1 MDSKSESRFSRLIL
15 LGPPTVPNAFREKV
29 EITRKVGELCGIS
42 TIFILVQCF
51 TPSLQCDTIQ
61 NDETIA
67 DEGKRKGGGGLCCG
81 GRWGQPGNG
90 GGATLVIKVG
100 RVSLVR

>member
-1 MDSKSESRFSRLIL
+1 MDSKSEPRFSRLIL

-29 EITRKVGELCGIS
+29 EITRKVGEWFGIS
-42 TIFILVQCF
+42 TIFILVQRF

-100 RVSLVR
+100 GVSLVG

>member
-1 MDSKSESRFSRLIL
+1 MPRFSRPIL
-15 LGPPTVPNAFREKV
+15 LGQPTLPNSFGEKV
-29 EITRKVGELCGIS
+29 EMTRKVGEWCGIS
-42 TIFILVQCF
+42 TIFILAQRF

>member
-1 MDSKSESRFSRLIL
+1 MNLKSEPRFSRPIL

-29 EITRKVGELCGIS
+29 EMTRKVGEWCGIS
-42 TIFILVQCF
+42 TIFILAQRF

-67 DEGKRKGGGGLCCG
+67 DEG
-81 GRWGQPGNG
+81 
-90 GGATLVIKVG
+90 
-100 RVSLVR
+100 